1 MASIYADM
9 HRASIYAD
17 DTNVTVASNDVM
29 KLIDDASQEMIN
41 LSEWMRINKLS
52 PNPQKTAFMVIGHPR
67 KTKHPDLPESL
78 KLNNHRI
85 KRVTKTKS
93 LGLIVDEHLSWDDQ
107 FNLTKDKINS
117 GIWAI
122 KRLKNILPQSQLCKV
137 YYALVESQLRYGDV
151 VWGSLSE
158 TNLAAF
164 QRLQTRALEIIKSAK
179 IKDTWSCPGM
189 SVENIIC
196 FDRNVMTY
204 KIVHKLCQTAS
215 LVNTNQGLISHLTIR
230 EIAKI
235 STSLSIGLSTTKKS
249 FHYSALKDW
258 NNTPF
263 DIRELPTINTFK
275 RQLKVY
281 MKSKT

>member
-1 MASIYADM
+1 
-9 HRASIYAD
+9 
-17 DTNVTVASNDVM
+17 
-29 KLIDDASQEMIN
+29 
-41 LSEWMRINKLS
+41 
-52 PNPQKTAFMVIGHPR
+52 MVIGHPR

-78 KLNNHRI
+78 MINNHRI

-93 LGLIVDEHLSWDDQ
+93 LGLIVDEHLSLDDQ

-122 KRLKNILPQSQLCKV
+122 KRLKNILPQSQLYMV
-137 YYALVESQLRYGDV
+137 YYAMVESQLRYGNV

-158 TNLAAF
+158 TKLAAL
-164 QRLQTRALEIIKSAK
+164 QRLQTWALEVIKSAK

-189 SVENIIC
+189 GVENIIC

-204 KIVHKLCQTAS
+204 KIVQKLCPDS
-215 LVNTNQGLISHLTIR
+215 LFGKYKPRATISPYNTRNSQDLHIPKHRT
-230 EIAKI
+230 EHY
-235 STSLSIGLSTTKKS
+235 KKS